1 MSILAWLYPL
11 KKAYWRVLRPV
22 TIGVRIAPFDAEG
35 RILLLRH
42 TYVRGW
48 YLPGG
53 GADRGETLDAVAA
66 RELQEEVGLVPL
78 APPVLVTV
86 QTFFLGGRTDH
97 VALYRAT
104 VQGEPRP
111 DGWEIAEARYF
122 DLGALPDDLPAVT
135 RRQLDALR
143 L

>member
-11 KKAYWRVLRPV
+11 KKAYWRLLRPV
-22 TIGVRIAPFDAEG
+22 TIGVRIAAFDAEG

-42 TYVRGW
+42 TYVQGW

-53 GADRGETLDAVAA
+53 GADRGESLEAVAA
-66 RELQEEVGLVPL
+66 RELREEVGLSPL
-78 APPVLVTV
+78 SPPTLVTV

-97 VALYRAT
+97 VALYRAPVAGVPT
-104 VQGEPRP
+104 P

-122 DLGALPDDLPAVT
+122 DLDALPEDLPAVT
-135 RRQLDALR
+135 RSQLAALR
-143 L
+143 